1 MSLINILSHCQGLQG
16 VVFFFFLVNFMFES
30 ILGWI
35 LEGFFL
41 SKVNVIADGISK
53 QGSNIFFLFLE
64 LQCCFEFHFLNVKS
78 YL

>member
-1 MSLINILSHCQGLQG
+1 
-16 VVFFFFLVNFMFES
+16 MFES

-53 QGSNIFFLFLE
+53 QGSNIFFVSRMTVL
-64 LQCCFEFHFLNVKS
+64 H
-78 YL
+78 

>member
-41 SKVNVIADGISK
+41 SKVNVIAVELVNRD
-53 QGSNIFFLFLE
+53 QIFFFVSRITVL
-64 LQCCFEFHFLNVKS
+64 H
-78 YL
+78 